1 MAKKEE
7 IKTSVWVFWIL
18 LAIIGVA
25 LLFAGIQSSL
35 LGGSTPVAVMLIVVG
50 VILLFIG
57 LSMMLGKAN
66 IQANDIELP
75 GAKKE
80 DK

>member
-35 LGGSTPVAVMLIVVG
+35 LGGSMFYVNVH
-50 VILLFIG
+50 
-57 LSMMLGKAN
+57 N
-66 IQANDIELP
+66 INKSRI
-75 GAKKE
+75 
-80 DK
+80 